1 MYSLYYAVL
10 VRISPGYPP
19 VAGWFHTRYSPVRRS
34 PPIEASFNCAAPRL
48 ACVRPV
54 ASVHPEPGSNS
65 SLYYF
70 FFLFL
75 FHRRLF
81 RLLPFCRKAAHDS
94 PVLTLTFT
102 RLVLLCL
109 SFLQRS
115 FRFPRSGWPPFPLQI
130 FLRLFLK
137 LFSDFFSSP
146 YPSAIYT
153 RNFFPPFF
161 NRLLLPRDF
170 RPSPASFSSPKKG
183 RFSLSLPLKCAAN
196 WSDLGDGVMFFL
208 RPGVIGGWLVARHRV
223 ACPARSGT
231 FSRPALRTARLLPLR
246 SALGRWG

>member
-81 RLLPFCRKAAHDS
+81 RLLPFRRKAAHDS
-94 PVLTLTFT
+94 PVLTLTFYSSRT
-102 RLVLLCL
+102 TL
-109 SFLQRS
+109 SIIPSKIFFASLARGG
-115 FRFPRSGWPPFPLQI
+115 PRSIRKAGAKIEAFLFPSKS
-130 FLRLFLK
+130 FC
-137 LFSDFFSSP
+137 DFF
-146 YPSAIYT
+146 
-153 RNFFPPFF
+153 
-161 NRLLLPRDF
+161 
-170 RPSPASFSSPKKG
+170 
-183 RFSLSLPLKCAAN
+183 
-196 WSDLGDGVMFFL
+196 
-208 RPGVIGGWLVARHRV
+208 
-223 ACPARSGT
+223 
-231 FSRPALRTARLLPLR
+231 
-246 SALGRWG
+246 

>member
-70 FFLFL
+70 IFFFL

-94 PVLTLTFT
+94 PVLTLTFYSSRT
-102 RLVLLCL
+102 TL
-109 SFLQRS
+109 SIIPSKIFSLPSLGR
-115 FRFPRSGWPPFPLQI
+115 PPFYRESGCKDRGFFIPLQI

-153 RNFFPPFF
+153 RNFFSLKMSVRQDKDCKYTP
-161 NRLLLPRDF
+161 LCL
-170 RPSPASFSSPKKG
+170 SPQFFSSV
-183 RFSLSLPLKCAAN
+183 S
-196 WSDLGDGVMFFL
+196 
-208 RPGVIGGWLVARHRV
+208 
-223 ACPARSGT
+223 
-231 FSRPALRTARLLPLR
+231 
-246 SALGRWG
+246 

>member
-34 PPIEASFNCAAPRL
+34 PPVEASFNCAAPRL

-115 FRFPRSGWPPFPLQI
+115 FRFPRPGRPPFYRESGCKDRGFFIPLQI

-153 RNFFPPFF
+153 RNFFSPFF
-161 NRLLLPRDF
+161 NHSLLPGVF
-170 RPSPASFSSPKKG
+170 CPSFAPHPASF
-183 RFSLSLPLKCAAN
+183 
-196 WSDLGDGVMFFL
+196 L
-208 RPGVIGGWLVARHRV
+208 RPKRGVS
-223 ACPARSGT
+223 P
-231 FSRPALRTARLLPLR
+231 FPPP
-246 SALGRWG
+246 